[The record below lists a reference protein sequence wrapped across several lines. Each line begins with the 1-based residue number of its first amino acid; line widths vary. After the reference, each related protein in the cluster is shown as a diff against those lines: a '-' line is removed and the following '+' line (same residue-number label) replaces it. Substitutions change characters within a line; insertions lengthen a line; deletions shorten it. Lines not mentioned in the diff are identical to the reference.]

1 MNSEHFIQY
10 IQNPL
15 VIDSTATSEIEK
27 LLEQYPYFQT
37 AHLLFIRGL
46 KNNKSIRFNDQLKI
60 ASTYAGDRTKLFEL
74 LHLEEKQNVYTP
86 ETVSEPVQSI
96 EIIEENVEEELD
108 VIIPEDLIETEDNQI
123 IPKVEIE
130 PILEI
135 IETTDIS
142 EVILEIEP
150 IETPIAEL
158 IVEEKPEQ
166 QIIENIEI
174 SESVSVEVNIEEV
187 IEQIKAIEHPI
198 IEQVTYR
205 SIELEDEE
213 IDDNSIQTPI
223 INEIP
228 VEAIVENEV
237 AIEIP
242 EAEEKIVK
250 HIQEEV
256 IPEQPKE
263 LSLADIIL
271 QRIQKIKEQ
280 EAAQSNENS
289 KNRELFSIDDITHA
303 SSTVQVEIEI
313 PVQNIIIPE
322 VEEPKIEPIIEIQP
336 EIIEETPIELETKSV
351 DDKELL
357 EFSFI
362 ETPAE
367 KQEIADDPILEL
379 QKQYGGS
386 EIWFAETELH
396 FQEFN
401 QNNLIDKFLSLE
413 QVSKPDFSKSP
424 EIQHDISEE
433 SVKEGEYLSE
443 TLAKIYVQQK
453 NFDKAIQ
460 IYKKLSL
467 KYPQKS
473 IYFANQISE
482 LEKKYIIKCH
492 GSSIN

>member
-15 VIDSTATSEIEK
+15 IIDSTATSEIEK

-74 LHLEEKQNVYTP
+74 LHLEEKQNVFTP
-86 ETVSEPVQSI
+86 ETASEAIQVIDTIEEKVDEEIVQIVSEV
-96 EIIEENVEEELD
+96 
-108 VIIPEDLIETEDNQI
+108 T
-123 IPKVEIE
+123 IE
-130 PILEI
+130 PESVEVQI
-135 IETTDIS
+135 IS
-142 EVILEIEP
+142 EVEIEP
-150 IETPIAEL
+150 IETPIAEIIEL
-158 IVEEKPEQ
+158 ETAEQ
-166 QIIENIEI
+166 QVDENIEI
-174 SESVSVEVNIEEV
+174 TESDIKTEIEEDV
-187 IEQIKAIEHPI
+187 IENILEEKKEIEHPI

-228 VEAIVENEV
+228 VEAIVETEIKIETPEIVEIEV
-237 AIEIP
+237 A
-242 EAEEKIVK
+242 AV
-250 HIQEEV
+250 QEEI

-280 EAAQSNENS
+280 EASQSNENS
-289 KNRELFSIDDITHA
+289 NDRELFSIDDITHA
-303 SSTVQVEIEI
+303 SSTVQVEIET
-313 PVQNIIIPE
+313 PVQNTILPQ
-322 VEEPKIEPIIEIQP
+322 VEEPKQEPIIEKQP
-336 EIIEETPIELETKSV
+336 EIIEETLIELETKTEE
-351 DDKELL
+351 DKELL

-362 ETPAE
+362 ESPVE
-367 KQEIADDPILEL
+367 KEEIADDPILEL

-386 EIWFAETELH
+386 ENWFAETELH

-401 QNNLIDKFLSLE
+401 QNNLIDKFLSLD
-413 QVSKPDFSKSP
+413 QVSKPDFTKTP

-482 LEKKYIIKCH
+482 LEKK
-492 GSSIN
+492 

>member
-15 VIDSTATSEIEK
+15 LIDSTATSEIEK
-27 LLEQYPYFQT
+27 LLDQYPYFQT

-60 ASTYAGDRTKLFEL
+60 ASTYAGDRAKLFEL
-74 LHLEEKQNVYTP
+74 LHLEEKQNVYIP
-86 ETVSEPVQSI
+86 EPVLEQVQSI
-96 EIIEENVEEELD
+96 EIIEENIA
-108 VIIPEDLIETEDNQI
+108 VIIREDTNEPVENQIISEIEIEPVLELIET
-123 IPKVEIE
+123 PV
-130 PILEI
+130 
-135 IETTDIS
+135 IS
-142 EVILEIEP
+142 EDLTET
-150 IETPIAEL
+150 IETPIVEL
-158 IVEEKPEQ
+158 IIEEKTEEQ
-166 QIIENIEI
+166 VVENIESEIINEIEEDVIENI
-174 SESVSVEVNIEEV
+174 IEEKK
-187 IEQIKAIEHPI
+187 EIEHPI
-198 IEQVTYR
+198 IEQVIYR

-223 INEIP
+223 INEISIEAN
-228 VEAIVENEV
+228 VETEIKIETPEIVEND
-237 AIEIP
+237 
-242 EAEEKIVK
+242 VK
-250 HIQEEV
+250 PIQEDK
-256 IPEQPKE
+256 ISEQPKE

-280 EAAQSNENS
+280 EASQSNENL
-289 KNRELFSIDDITHA
+289 NDRELFSIDDITHA
-303 SSTVQVEIEI
+303 SSTIQIEKEISVQETV
-313 PVQNIIIPE
+313 IPE
-322 VEEPKIEPIIEIQP
+322 VEEPKQEPILVIQS
-336 EIIEETPIELETKSV
+336 EIIEEPLIELETKTEE
-351 DDKELL
+351 DKELL

-362 ETPAE
+362 ESPVE
-367 KQEIADDPILEL
+367 KEEIADDPILEL

-386 EIWFAETELH
+386 ENWFVETELH

-482 LEKKYIIKCH
+482 LEKK
-492 GSSIN
+492 